1 MTRIHRRT
9 VLRGSLS
16 GSLVTLA
23 LPLLE
28 CMGEGRGEAFAQSLN
43 PRVFGVFFWGGGLP
57 HTALNDSLSK
67 DLDVYTP
74 PGAAGVTP
82 LRMSPLLAPLASSRD
97 YLNVITG
104 LNTSRHQVRDHVT
117 HYSGQTIALTG
128 DGCSGID
135 RSDLLYTYSR
145 PSIDRVVAKDP
156 GFYTTPP
163 RLDSVQLCAA
173 TSFFKSHSGWNCV
186 TMDGPN
192 QPLKPILDPKAL
204 YGRLFGGYDPSPA
217 GDKTRSHLRSA
228 LSAVMSDAKALK
240 SRIGV
245 ADQARLEKHLDGLRS
260 IELELE
266 AEPLACTPPDEAVVG
281 TGKTLLQAFDL
292 QARILVAALRCDITR
307 VFSFMVTGGAHS
319 YRMDGKGVQ
328 DGAGSTGN
336 HGALHA
342 GKHDEAAG
350 NALLTFT
357 ALQNL
362 LARLA
367 AEASPSGGTLLDS
380 VLIYATSEYGTGW
393 HHKHEEFPVILAG
406 KAGGRLK
413 TGNHV
418 RVPNGNISDVGHT
431 IVQALD
437 LTQTNWGW
445 SGGESTSTL
454 PVLV

>member
-1 MTRIHRRT
+1 MTRISRRT
-9 VLRGSLS
+9 LLRGSIS

-28 CMGEGRGEAFAQSLN
+28 CMGEGRGEAWAQSLN
-43 PRVFGVFFWGGGLP
+43 PRGFGVFFWGGGLP
-57 HTALNDSLSK
+57 HTTRNDALSQAA
-67 DLDVYTP
+67 DVYTP
-74 PGAAGVTP
+74 AGSTGLTP
-82 LRMSPLLAPLASSRD
+82 LELSPLLAPLAASRD
-97 YLNVITG
+97 YLNVVTG
-104 LNTSRHQVRDHVT
+104 LNTSRHQVKDRVT

-128 DGCSGID
+128 DGCSNID

-156 GFYTTPP
+156 TFYEAPP
-163 RLDSVQLCAA
+163 RLDSVQIGAA
-173 TSFFKSHSGWNCV
+173 TSFFKNHSGWNCV
-186 TMDGPN
+186 SMDGPN
-192 QPLKPILDPKAL
+192 QPVKPILGPQSL
-204 YGRLFGGYDPSPA
+204 YARLFGGHTTGPTA
-217 GDKTRSHLRSA
+217 DKTRAHLQSA
-228 LSAVMSDAKALK
+228 LSAVMDDAKALEA
-240 SRIGV
+240 RVGA
-245 ADQARLEKHLDGLRS
+245 ADRARLEKHLDGLRS
-260 IELELE
+260 IEQQLQ
-266 AEPLACTPPDEAVVG
+266 AQPIACNAATEPQAA
-281 TGKTLLQAFDL
+281 GKTLLQTFDL
-292 QARILVAALRCDITR
+292 QAQILVAALRCDITR
-307 VFSFMVTGGAHS
+307 VFSFMVTGGAHG

-328 DGAGSTGN
+328 DGPGSTSN

-362 LARLA
+362 LQRLA
-367 AEASPSGGTLLDS
+367 AEASPAGGTLLDNLL
-380 VLIYATSEYGTGW
+380 VYATSEYGSGW

-418 RVPNGNISDVGHT
+418 RVPNGNLSDVGHT
-431 IVQALD
+431 IVQALG
-437 LTQTNWGW
+437 LRQSNWGW